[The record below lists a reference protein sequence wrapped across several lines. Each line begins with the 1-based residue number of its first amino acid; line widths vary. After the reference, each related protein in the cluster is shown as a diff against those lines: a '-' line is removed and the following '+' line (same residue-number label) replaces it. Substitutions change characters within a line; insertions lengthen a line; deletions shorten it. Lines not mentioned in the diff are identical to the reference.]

1 MGIYRCKLMLIY
13 SHMWKNKQTILEF
26 FAIVP
31 KHPAENRRIDIR
43 IKERKEKKTPT
54 NDGI

>member
-1 MGIYRCKLMLIY
+1 MQIAKLLLIY
-13 SHMWKNKQTILEF
+13 LHMWKNNQTILEF
-26 FAIVP
+26 FANVP

-43 IKERKEKKTPT
+43 MKERKEKKTPT